1 MERFS
6 DLELRGDRLSAVIL
20 TEGRASESLRELF
33 IAGSATWPTE
43 GIKIRPAHL
52 EERGAVDAF
61 PQRNPETNEITVSC
75 KASSELIQAINS
87 GRDKMSVEFFPLK
100 QRQTKSGV
108 IEISKAL
115 ITAAATVQN
124 PAYSQTSAKLR
135 EHYRNIWNQFIW
147 GMQCL

>member
-61 PQRNPETNEITVSC
+61 PQRTGNEITVSC
-75 KASSELIQAINS
+75 RASSELIEAINS
-87 GRDKMSVEFFPLK
+87 GRNKMSVEFFPLK
-100 QRQTKSGV
+100 QRTTKSGV

-124 PAYSQTSAKLR
+124 PAYTQTSAQLR
-135 EHYRNIWNQFIW
+135 EHYQSIWNQFIW